1 MSEGDGDRVL
11 DRAAELER
19 QLARRAALD
28 VARLVERGAEAG
40 LDEAFVRLAI
50 AERHLRLPTTSG
62 AHGFTAW
69 LAGPRA
75 VRGMRRVPVSSTTAM
90 SRVAL
95 WVDVRTRL
103 VHEERLVD
111 AASWRHRSR
120 LTRGWHRDA
129 DDNLLERVDRVGV
142 VVEPVGKDDSLVL
155 LAADLRLTRALRIVA
170 ACVAAVAMM
179 WLTARFDVEWW
190 IAVPLVVAAPWLVLV
205 GQRRAAEQVVLDV
218 DAMIGALPED
228 VPPPGAR
235 RSLLNRASR
244 SLHGRTM

>member
-28 VARLVERGAEAG
+28 VARLLERGAEAG

-50 AERHLRLPTTSG
+50 AERQLRLPTTSG
-62 AHGFTAW
+62 TRGFAAW
-69 LAGPRA
+69 LAGPHA
-75 VRGMRRVPVSSTTAM
+75 VRGMRRVPVSSTTAL
-90 SRVAL
+90 SRISL
-95 WVDVRTRL
+95 WVEVRTRM
-103 VHEERLVD
+103 VSDERIID
-111 AASWRHRSR
+111 GASWRHRSR

-129 DDNLLERVDRVGV
+129 EDHLLERVDRVGA

-155 LAADLRLTRALRIVA
+155 LAADMRVTRALRIA
-170 ACVAAVAMM
+170 LAAAVAVLVV
-179 WLTARFDVEWW
+179 WATAALDAEWW
-190 IAVPLVVAAPWLVLV
+190 VALPLVVLAPWLVLA
-205 GQRRAAEQVVLDV
+205 GQRRSAERVVLDV

-235 RSLLNRASR
+235 RSLFNRANR